1 MSSPLSHP
9 LGRPHPLCCRP
20 GRIFGNQPGFIV
32 SCIGARAFVLNDE
45 AAFVVGT
52 ERMPG
57 GEMACTNVFCV
68 EDGVWRIA
76 NHMGGQGRG
85 LKSTEEDAEKLGLD
99 LQRLASAMR
108 RRKGDGDDD
117 EDDDDVVTAP
127 LETAGGWGELAA
139 AARL

>member
-1 MSSPLSHP
+1 
-9 LGRPHPLCCRP
+9 
-20 GRIFGNQPGFIV
+20 
-32 SCIGARAFVLNDE
+32 
-45 AAFVVGT
+45 
-52 ERMPG
+52 
-57 GEMACTNVFCV
+57 MACTNVFCK
-68 EDGVWRIA
+68 ERGAWRIA

-117 EDDDDVVTAP
+117 EDDDVVTAP
-127 LETAGGWGELAA
+127 LESGGVWGELAA